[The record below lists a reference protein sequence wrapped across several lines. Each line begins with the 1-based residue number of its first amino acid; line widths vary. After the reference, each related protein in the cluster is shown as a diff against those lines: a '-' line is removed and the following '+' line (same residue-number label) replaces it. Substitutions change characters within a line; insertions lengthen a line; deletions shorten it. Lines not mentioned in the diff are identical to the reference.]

1 MQMYFLSIEWR
12 NIMFSNG
19 IIDSIGNTPL
29 IKLKYASEITG
40 CTILAKA
47 EFMNPVGSVK
57 DRAALGIIRAAEK
70 SGELQPG
77 GTIVEGTGGNT
88 GVALALIGNALGY
101 KSVIVI
107 PDVQAQEKKD
117 AVRLAGAEV
126 VEVPAAPSG
135 SPHYYVKISGRLA
148 KQLAKTEK
156 NGAIWSNQFD
166 NRANRLAHYN
176 TTGAEIYEQTNGK
189 IDGFIC
195 AAGTGGT
202 LAGVAMALRERNPN
216 IKIGLSDSWG
226 AALYEY
232 YKNGKL
238 KAEGSSVTEGICQM
252 RITGNLDGLAVDF
265 PYRIPDIEGI
275 SQVFDLLQYE
285 GLMVGGS
292 SGVNV
297 AGAIR
302 LARELGPG
310 HTIVTIL
317 CDSGLKYQSKLFNPT
332 FLRTHNLPVPHWLEP
347 KPTVQRDANWWMD
360 AA

>member
-1 MQMYFLSIEWR
+1 MASPDTSSY
-12 NIMFSNG
+12 SNG

-29 IKLKYASEITG
+29 IKLKKASELTG

-47 EFMNPVGSVK
+47 EFMNPGGSIK
-57 DRAALGIIRAAEK
+57 DRAALGIIRAAIR

-88 GVALALIGNALGY
+88 GVALALIGNSLGY
-101 KSVIVI
+101 RSVIVI
-107 PDVQAQEKKD
+107 PEVQAQEKKD

-126 VEVPAAPSG
+126 VEVPGAPSS

-148 KQLAKTEK
+148 KQLAKSEPR
-156 NGAIWSNQFD
+156 GAIWANQFD
-166 NRANRLAHYN
+166 NKANRLAHYE
-176 TTGAEIYEQTNGK
+176 TTGREIFEQTNGK
-189 IDGFIC
+189 LDGFIC

-232 YKNGKL
+232 YANGTL

-252 RITGNLDGLAVDF
+252 RITGNLDGLKVDF
-265 PYRIPDIEGI
+265 PYRISDLEGI
-275 SQVFDLLQYE
+275 SQVFDLLEHE

-310 HTIVTIL
+310 HTIVTVL
-317 CDSGLKYQSKLFNPT
+317 CDSGLRYQSKLFNPE
-332 FLRTHNLPVPHWLEP
+332 FLRKHNLPVPHWLEP
-347 KPTVQRDANWWMD
+347 KPSIAPNANWWLD